1 MYLYQRHSINSAQM
15 IRIRKL
21 LLFSILQIFLGHS
34 PEAQDLHFSQWFN
47 SPLTTNPAN
56 TGFIPDADYRLG
68 ANYRNQW
75 SSIMAEPYKTM
86 SVWGDAQVGRDKIQS
101 GWLGLGGVILH
112 DVAGTGSLTTTQ
124 VYASIAYHQ
133 MLGYSSLLSIGFNTG
148 WVNKRINNSNLK
160 FPDQFDGKF
169 FDAKMPTSVIIDQ
182 PNVNYF
188 DMQVGMNYAYFPNTN
203 KYINVG
209 FSVQHINSAR
219 ETFFNTEAVGYDN
232 RIKPRFIG
240 FINSSFKTSDLVIIN
255 PMAYYTQQAGAS
267 EAVGGLNVQYNLSG
281 DGDQQVIGGL
291 YYRVGEAVIPMVG
304 FVYKNIRLMFT
315 YDITTSSLK
324 QYNNGNGAW
333 EFAVIRPGDYSE
345 YNGNRH
351 QSLCPTFRN

>member
-1 MYLYQRHSINSAQM
+1 
-15 IRIRKL
+15 
-21 LLFSILQIFLGHS
+21 
-34 PEAQDLHFSQWFN
+34 
-47 SPLTTNPAN
+47 
-56 TGFIPDADYRLG
+56 
-68 ANYRNQW
+68 
-75 SSIMAEPYKTM
+75 
-86 SVWGDAQVGRDKIQS
+86 
-101 GWLGLGGVILH
+101 
-112 DVAGTGSLTTTQ
+112 
-124 VYASIAYHQ
+124 
-133 MLGYSSLLSIGFNTG
+133 
-148 WVNKRINNSNLK
+148 
-160 FPDQFDGKF
+160 
-169 FDAKMPTSVIIDQ
+169 
-182 PNVNYF
+182 
-188 DMQVGMNYAYFPNTN
+188 MQVGMNYAYFPNTN

-240 FINSSFKTSDLVIIN
+240 FINSSFKTSGLVIIN

-304 FVYKNIRLMFT
+304 FFYKNIRLMFT